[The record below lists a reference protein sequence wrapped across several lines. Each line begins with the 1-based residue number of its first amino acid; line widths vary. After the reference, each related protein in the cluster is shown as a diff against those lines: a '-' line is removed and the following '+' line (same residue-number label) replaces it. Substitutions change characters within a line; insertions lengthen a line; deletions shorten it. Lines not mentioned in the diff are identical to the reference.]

1 MGIDAEID
9 TSQGGDIIQ
18 TLKDE
23 VICSICCAIFEVGF
37 VVILEIQLFLRIR

>member
-23 VICSICCAIFEVGF
+23 VICSICCAIFEVSM
-37 VVILEIQLFLRIR
+37 ILNSLLEWKFRIP